1 MYFQGVCVRQVCT
14 FQRDRD
20 VSECVFGDLVTVLA
34 AWLRAKVG
42 LHRFALL
49 TPTPCAVDVLNS
61 VAPSRVR
68 SPERVA
74 CVVCEAC
81 RLHFD
86 LPVARERERER
97 VRRETHHHHHGRVS
111 RVRFLL

>member
-1 MYFQGVCVRQVCT
+1 MIIIYKYINPMYFQGVCVRQVCT

-61 VAPSRVR
+61 VSCSIACSFSR
-68 SPERVA
+68 A
-74 CVVCEAC
+74 CCLC
-81 RLHFD
+81 RL
-86 LPVARERERER
+86 
-97 VRRETHHHHHGRVS
+97 
-111 RVRFLL
+111 